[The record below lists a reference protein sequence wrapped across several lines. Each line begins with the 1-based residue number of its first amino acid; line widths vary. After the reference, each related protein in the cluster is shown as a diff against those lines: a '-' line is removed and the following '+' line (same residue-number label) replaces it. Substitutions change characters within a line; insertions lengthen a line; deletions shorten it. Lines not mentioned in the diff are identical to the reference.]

1 MENLDFQKIDENII
15 KYMRE
20 NREKTIEFFNPEQI
34 ENYRIRYRKFFEARN
49 CKNIFL
55 GKKEELYIMTEKG
68 MNFVLKGK
76 KLIYKTENVII

>member
-20 NREKTIEFFNPEQI
+20 NREKTIEFYTPEQI

-55 GKKEELYIMTEKG
+55 G
-68 MNFVLKGK
+68 
-76 KLIYKTENVII
+76 